1 MINYDKHVN
10 AKKRNALFFKCFT
23 YTIIILFTF
32 YTLFPLFWMLTTALK
47 PSYEVLSI
55 PPKFF
60 PSQIMLGNI
69 KKALSMAPFDLYFRN
84 SLIVTVSAVTITVF
98 INLLA
103 GFSFAKYNFKG
114 KRFLFMIVLSTLM
127 IPLQITMVPNFIIMS
142 KLNWLNTYQGLIIPQ
157 CAEAFG
163 LFLSRQFLSEIP
175 DELLE
180 AARVD
185 GATEFKIFRSII
197 IPSSKPLIAVLVIF
211 TFMWRWNDF
220 LWPLIVLSDRK
231 YYTVQLGLSMLQ
243 GLNYVNWNDLMAAS
257 LIVTLPVVLVFIL
270 FQKYFVQGVTTT
282 GLKD

>member
-1 MINYDKHVN
+1 MKNYNKS
-10 AKKRNALFFKCFT
+10 ASSKKRNTLIIKFFIYAF
-23 YTIIILFTF
+23 IIVFTF
-32 YTLFPLFWMLTTALK
+32 YTLFPLFWMIMTALK
-47 PSYEVLSI
+47 PSNEVLSI

-60 PSQIMLGNI
+60 PSHFMLGNI
-69 KKALSMAPFDLYFRN
+69 KKALSLAPFDLFFKN
-84 SLIVTVSAVTITVF
+84 SLIVTITAVIITVF

-114 KRFLFMIVLSTLM
+114 KKILFMIVLSTLM
-127 IPLQITMVPNFIIMS
+127 IPLQVTMVPNFIIMS

-163 LFLSRQFLSEIP
+163 LFLSRQFISEIP

-185 GATEFKIFRSII
+185 GASEFKIFRSII
-197 IPSSKPLIAVLVIF
+197 IPCSKPLIAVLVIF

-220 LWPLIVLSDRK
+220 LWPLIVLSDPK
-231 YYTVQLGLSMLQ
+231 YYTVQLGLSMMQ

-257 LIVTLPVVLVFIL
+257 VVVTMPVIVVFII

>member
-1 MINYDKHVN
+1 MKNYNKS
-10 AKKRNALFFKCFT
+10 ASSKKRNTLIIKFFIYAF
-23 YTIIILFTF
+23 IIVFTF
-32 YTLFPLFWMLTTALK
+32 YTLFPLFWMIMTALK
-47 PSYEVLSI
+47 PSNEVLSI

-60 PSQIMLGNI
+60 PSYFMLGNI
-69 KKALSMAPFDLYFRN
+69 KKALSLAPFDLFFKN
-84 SLIVTVSAVTITVF
+84 SLIVTITAVIITVF

-114 KRFLFMIVLSTLM
+114 KKILFMIVLSTLM
-127 IPLQITMVPNFIIMS
+127 IPLQVTMVPNFIIMS

-163 LFLSRQFLSEIP
+163 LFLSRQFISEIP

-185 GATEFKIFRSII
+185 GASEFKIFRSII
-197 IPSSKPLIAVLVIF
+197 IPCSKPLIAVLVIF

-220 LWPLIVLSDRK
+220 LWPLIVLSDPK
-231 YYTVQLGLSMLQ
+231 YYTVQLGLSMMQ

-257 LIVTLPVVLVFIL
+257 VVVTMPVIVVFII